1 MRAGASQARK
11 VGDSAGRRVGTFEGR
26 VDESEVYEVKSPAI
40 VERLRVS
47 TLSVIN
53 HLANQLP
60 KAAYIR
66 SITLYYKL
74 TRDGRIALL

>member
-1 MRAGASQARK
+1 M
-11 VGDSAGRRVGTFEGR
+11 
-26 VDESEVYEVKSPAI
+26 
-40 VERLRVS
+40 ERLRVS
-47 TLSVIN
+47 TLNVIN
-53 HLANQLP
+53 HLAKQLP